1 MEDKIRD
8 LRSGIAIVFL
18 SLISYLWLIPNQISV
33 RKGVSIGADYF
44 PKLIVIIVGICGMVL
59 VIQGLT
65 YLHKKGELNLSSV
78 SGISNVTQLKKYLP
92 HVIFLLSSVIYLI
105 VMQYLGFIIA
115 SIPFLI
121 FLLLFFGHSKIAW
134 CSVISVIFVLAIYLL
149 FSNVFRIRFPAGPF
163 GF

>member
-1 MEDKIRD
+1 
-8 LRSGIAIVFL
+8 
-18 SLISYLWLIPNQISV
+18 
-33 RKGVSIGADYF
+33 
-44 PKLIVIIVGICGMVL
+44 MVL

-78 SGISNVTQLKKYLP
+78 SGIGNVTQLKKYLP